1 MTEELTSR
9 LNRNEDVLN
18 QFYRSFGL
26 DPDLLYDVR
35 DRRRNIGK
43 FFPDTPI
50 TLLKEVFEALKLYDF
65 AEFLEKAT
73 KRRTL
78 RPALPLKE
86 IEKLS
91 NVSNHPTKVYS
102 KAKVLIVGFGEAS
115 PTFENYDV
123 ETAGSFFRSQ
133 NSRNEVTTFFP
144 TASYKEMAADL
155 DKLSRSKSKDEIN
168 DRKARGRE
176 QDLKMLLENKI
187 SDSYNK
193 WKRRR
198 EELELFGPDDFDD
211 EYNWGHE
218 DTIVRQHEATF
229 STKTDEQLLSVF
241 YNEEPQMKNELKGLT
256 EKIEKWNNERKP
268 LIEKQIKQKEE
279 ELKKEIEKFEITV
292 LSVIDEWIEVLPY
305 DKGKRCNTTRKYFGA
320 LRQHPFSIF

>member
-9 LNRNEDVLN
+9 LNRNQDVLN

-50 TLLKEVFEALKLYDF
+50 KLLKEVFEALKLYDF
-65 AEFLEKAT
+65 AEFLEKAA

-91 NVSNHPTKVYS
+91 NVSNRPTKIYS
-102 KAKVLIVGFGEAS
+102 KAKVLIVGFGEDYRTS
-115 PTFENYDV
+115 V
-123 ETAGSFFRSQ
+123 ETAASVFTAQ
-133 NSRNEVTTFFP
+133 NSRNEVTTSLP
-144 TASYKEMAADL
+144 TASFKELSADL
-155 DKLSRSKSKDEIN
+155 DKLLRSKREDESKD
-168 DRKARGRE
+168 RQARGRE
-176 QDLKMLLENKI
+176 EDLKMLLENKI
-187 SDSYNK
+187 SDSSNK
-193 WKRRR
+193 WKTRR
-198 EELELFGPDDFDD
+198 EELELWSDFDD
-211 EYNWGHE
+211 EYDWE
-218 DTIVRQHEATF
+218 QEYEIARQHEATF

-241 YNEEPQMKNELKGLT
+241 YKEEPQIKNELKELT
-256 EKIEKWNNERKP
+256 EKIEKWKNEGKP

-279 ELKKEIEKFEITV
+279 ELKKEIEKLEMTV
-292 LSVIDEWIEVLPY
+292 LSVIDEWIEVRPN
-305 DKGKRCNTTRKYFGA
+305 DKG
-320 LRQHPFSIF
+320 SVS